1 METPML
7 QAGDGFLRRQP
18 GTVEEE
24 EQGNGDLA
32 RKPKRLEGLARRR
45 QRRRDEGGGDKRKDE
60 WVGPESH
67 DQSLGLAAGGRLYG
81 GSMAK
86 QIAIIGAGVMGET
99 LLAAVLKAGHGT
111 DNVVITEKRQE
122 RADELREKY
131 GVKVVGNAEAAAGAE
146 ILLLV
151 VKPQDM
157 AAVLTEIG
165 TSVRPGTTV
174 MSLAAGIRIE
184 AVEAALA
191 DGVAVIRAMPNTP
204 ALVDEGMFGLS
215 PGKACTEADL
225 AAAQALLE
233 SSGKVVILDEKHQ
246 DALTG
251 VSGSGPA
258 YVFYLAEAMIAG
270 GVAAGLDEETAKT
283 LTIQTI
289 VGSAKLLDG
298 SPDGPEVL
306 RQRVTS
312 PNGTT
317 AAAIA
322 TFDERGVKES
332 VAAGVVA
339 AAHRSAEL
347 SQ

>member
-1 METPML
+1 
-7 QAGDGFLRRQP
+7 
-18 GTVEEE
+18 
-24 EQGNGDLA
+24 
-32 RKPKRLEGLARRR
+32 
-45 QRRRDEGGGDKRKDE
+45 
-60 WVGPESH
+60 
-67 DQSLGLAAGGRLYG
+67 
-81 GSMAK
+81 MAK

-99 LLAAVLKAGHGT
+99 LLAAVLKSGHRI
-111 DNVVITEKRQE
+111 DNVVITEKRAE
-122 RADELREKY
+122 RAAELRAQY
-131 GVKVVGNAEAAAGAE
+131 GVKVFGNVEAAAGAD

-157 AAVLTEIG
+157 AAVLSEVG
-165 TSVRPGTTV
+165 AAVRPGSTV
-174 MSLAAGIRIE
+174 MSFAAGIRIT
-184 AVEAALA
+184 AIEAALA

-204 ALVDEGMFGLS
+204 ALVGEGMFGLS
-215 PGKACTEADL
+215 AGKDCSDDQL
-225 AAAQALLE
+225 NAAQALLE
-233 SSGKVVILDEKHQ
+233 SSGKVVVLDELHQ

-270 GVAAGLDEETAKT
+270 GVSVGLDEETARI
-283 LTIQTI
+283 LTVQTI
-289 VGSAKLLDG
+289 LGAAKLLDG
-298 SPDGPEVL
+298 SPDGPAVL

-322 TFDERGVKES
+322 KFDERGVKDS

-347 SQ
+347 SR